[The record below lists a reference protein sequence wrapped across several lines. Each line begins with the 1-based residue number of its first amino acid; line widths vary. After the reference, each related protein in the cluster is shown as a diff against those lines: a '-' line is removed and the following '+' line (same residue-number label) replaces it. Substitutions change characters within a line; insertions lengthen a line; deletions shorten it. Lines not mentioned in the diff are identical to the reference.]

1 MNRFLK
7 IVLLLG
13 VVTIFATPDDTDP
26 DPLPAVIEAAAFEQA
41 AARFSLPVVDVQAAS
56 STAKRAVSSITGA
69 RPCSIRSCSIID
81 ITCARLC

>member
-1 MNRFLK
+1 MKRCLK

-26 DPLPAVIEAAAFEQA
+26 DPFPAVIEAAAFEQA
-41 AARFSLPVVDVQAAS
+41 TARFSPSVPDVQAEPP
-56 STAKRAVSSITGA
+56 TAKRAVRSITAA
-69 RPCSIRSCSIID
+69 RAYSIRSCSLID

>member
-13 VVTIFATPDDTDP
+13 VVTVFATPDDTDP
-26 DPLPAVIEAAAFEQA
+26 DAFPVAIEAAAFEQA
-41 AARFSLPVVDVQAAS
+41 TARFSPCVADVQAEPRA
-56 STAKRAVSSITGA
+56 AKPGVSSIPAPGA
-69 RPCSIRSCSIID
+69 SAIRRCSIID